1 MQPQGMQQ
9 GMPAQGMP
17 MASETDWTVLLIL
30 SIILGSLGVD
40 HFYSGKIGTGILK
53 LITFGGCGIWYL
65 IDVIMIATGSFK
77 DGNGLVVTKQ

>member
-1 MQPQGMQQ
+1 MQ
-9 GMPAQGMP
+9 A
-17 MASETDWTVLLIL
+17 AATDKDWTVLLIL

-53 LITFGGCGIWYL
+53 LITFGGCGIWWL

-77 DGNGLVVTKQ
+77 DGNELRAGGDRQIHGQRSRELG